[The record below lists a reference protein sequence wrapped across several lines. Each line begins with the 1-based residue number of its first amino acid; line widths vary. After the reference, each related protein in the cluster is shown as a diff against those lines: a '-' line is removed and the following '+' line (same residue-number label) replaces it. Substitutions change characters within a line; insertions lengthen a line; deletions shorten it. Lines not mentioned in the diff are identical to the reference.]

1 MVAVLVGPLALPL
14 LWEVLPHGGSSS
26 QKDRESLLPALTAR
40 PKAVW
45 AAGRFERLFDI
56 VPFQRFVGVIAD
68 REFLGQSWF
77 GWLRRQG
84 LKVCIR
90 LKKDTLV
97 DGLGKFKGF
106 QAGSLFATVSS
117 GEYRIWYRKIRIY
130 GVLLRLV
137 ATRTAKGEMLLI
149 ATDLPGR
156 DALPIYALRW
166 KIECLFEQFK
176 RAGPRGCRLAQ
187 DNHTAL
193 TSSPPA

>member
-1 MVAVLVGPLALPL
+1 M
-14 LWEVLPHGGSSS
+14 
-26 QKDRESLLPALTAR
+26 
-40 PKAVW
+40 
-45 AAGRFERLFDI
+45 
-56 VPFQRFVGVIAD
+56 PFQRFVGVIAD

-77 GWLRRQG
+77 GWLKQRG

-117 GEYRIWYRKIRIY
+117 GEYRIWHRKSRMY

-137 ATRTAKGEMLLI
+137 ATRTAKGDLLLV
-149 ATDLPGR
+149 ATDLAGCA
-156 DALPIYALRW
+156 ALPTYALRW

-176 RAGPRGCRLAQ
+176 RAGPRGTLLA
-187 DNHTAL
+187 NAKVRFVGNF
-193 TSSPPA
+193 

>member
-1 MVAVLVGPLALPL
+1 MACFPEGKHWLILDRTNWKWGKTDLNILMVAVLVGPLALPL

-77 GWLRRQG
+77 GWLRQQG

-97 DGLGKFKGF
+97 DGLYGF
-106 QAGSLFATVSS
+106 
-117 GEYRIWYRKIRIY
+117 R
-130 GVLLRLV
+130 
-137 ATRTAKGEMLLI
+137 
-149 ATDLPGR
+149 
-156 DALPIYALRW
+156 
-166 KIECLFEQFK
+166 
-176 RAGPRGCRLAQ
+176 
-187 DNHTAL
+187 
-193 TSSPPA
+193 

>member
-1 MVAVLVGPLALPL
+1 VAGRWKWGKTDLNILMVAVLVGPLAFPL
-14 LWEVLPHGGSSS
+14 LWEVLPHGGSSG
-26 QKDRESLLPALTAR
+26 QKDRESLL
-40 PKAVW
+40 
-45 AAGRFERLFDI
+45 ERLFDI

-68 REFLGQSWF
+68 REFLGQNWF
-77 GWLRRQG
+77 GWLRQQG

-117 GEYRIWYRKIRIY
+117 GEYRVWYRKIRVY
-130 GVLLRLV
+130 GVILRLV
-137 ATRTAKGEMLLI
+137 ATRTAKGDLLLI

-156 DALPIYALRW
+156 SALPTYALRW

-176 RAGPRGCRLAQ
+176 SHGFDLEAAWPHGVPFRPR
-187 DNHTAL
+187 HV
-193 TSSPPA
+193 PA